1 MNPCQGLRGVRIE
14 PRLSKGLW
22 GAPLVDIVLLGIHL
36 VRGGNLWI
44 SGVNTG
50 LDGKHGLQ
58 LGLSGVIRTSYIT
71 PCVEKLINSVLSIYL
86 SYAELYTSS
95 PSFLGSSTI
104 WTELSQTHDGYTQ
117 LERARDA
124 AFALIQAICS
134 PEIGRTL
141 I

>member
-1 MNPCQGLRGVRIE
+1 MNPCRAQRGVQIE
-14 PRLSKGLW
+14 PRLSRDLW
-22 GAPLVDIVLLGIHL
+22 GERLVVTVLLEIHL
-36 VRGGNLWI
+36 VRGGILWI
-44 SGVNTG
+44 SGASTG
-50 LDGKHGLQ
+50 LDGKRGLQ
-58 LGLSGVIRTSYIT
+58 LGLSVVIRMSSIL
-71 PCVEKLINSVLSIYL
+71 VESSVLSIYL

>member
-1 MNPCQGLRGVRIE
+1 VE
-14 PRLSKGLW
+14 
-22 GAPLVDIVLLGIHL
+22 IVLLAIHPA
-36 VRGGNLWI
+36 RGGSSWR
-44 SGVNTG
+44 SGANTAR
-50 LDGKHGLQ
+50 DGKHGLE
-58 LGLSGVIRTSYIT
+58 LGLSVVIRVSLFI
-71 PCVEKLINSVLSIYL
+71 VIEDDMLIGSVLSIYL